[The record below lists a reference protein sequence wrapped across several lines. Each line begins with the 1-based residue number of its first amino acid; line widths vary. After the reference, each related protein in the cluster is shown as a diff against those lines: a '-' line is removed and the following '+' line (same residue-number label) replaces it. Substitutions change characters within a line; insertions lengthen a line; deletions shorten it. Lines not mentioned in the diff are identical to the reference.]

1 MEGFTQEEVRIMK
14 KVGKMTGVSIE
25 YLSKC
30 LNDFKEFD
38 YNPKVGELYRYVK
51 LKIDDTPMFKN
62 IDGDRV
68 PFSKIPLVCVKNKN
82 IIA

>member
-1 MEGFTQEEVRIMK
+1 MEGFTQEEIRIMK

-30 LNDFKEFD
+30 LSDFKEFD

-51 LKIDDTPMFKN
+51 LKMDDTPMFKN

-68 PFSKIPLVCVKNKN
+68 PFSKRDYVNYC
-82 IIA
+82 IIK